1 VNISSILD
9 IIDGELK
16 NSPSISFIYN
26 IKTDSQK
33 VIEGDLF
40 LAKTQEDALNAL
52 KNGAFAIVYDF
63 EMEVLDK
70 EIAWIKV
77 SSLEETLVK
86 LFRFKFSTLNLEV
99 FYCDKITFDLINI
112 YKTTNKKVKLISRDL
127 FESVKIIENVNED
140 EIFFCSNEELIKN
153 IYPNYKTFSNENFT
167 IDNLIEHSLFE
178 TSFSYKE
185 SYFNKLKIPS
195 LYIKQFLSVLSF
207 FDMNLDLQKLIKL
220 THFKPIF
227 VDKYLNLIDFGKSN
241 KFILCQENL
250 ELVIDEIKYLENKY
264 KYGKIIV
271 ICPILIENLKQEQI
285 TVEKIEDLK
294 NILKNRYFNAIYIV
308 GFNKSKI
315 EEILNLSSSN
325 SLDLF

>member
-1 VNISSILD
+1 
-9 IIDGELK
+9 
-16 NSPSISFIYN
+16 
-26 IKTDSQK
+26 
-33 VIEGDLF
+33 
-40 LAKTQEDALNAL
+40 
-52 KNGAFAIVYDF
+52 
-63 EMEVLDK
+63 
-70 EIAWIKV
+70 
-77 SSLEETLVK
+77 
-86 LFRFKFSTLNLEV
+86 
-99 FYCDKITFDLINI
+99 
-112 YKTTNKKVKLISRDL
+112 
-127 FESVKIIENVNED
+127 
-140 EIFFCSNEELIKN
+140 
-153 IYPNYKTFSNENFT
+153 
-167 IDNLIEHSLFE
+167 
-178 TSFSYKE
+178 
-185 SYFNKLKIPS
+185 
-195 LYIKQFLSVLSF
+195 
-207 FDMNLDLQKLIKL
+207 MNLDLQKLIKL